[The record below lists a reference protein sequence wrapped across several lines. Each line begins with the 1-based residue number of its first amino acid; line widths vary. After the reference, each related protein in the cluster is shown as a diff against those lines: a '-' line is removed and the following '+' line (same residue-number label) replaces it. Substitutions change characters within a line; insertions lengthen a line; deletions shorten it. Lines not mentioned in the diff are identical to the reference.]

1 MKISICITLFMVFLV
16 LVGINFK
23 KDPKDPKDSEK
34 SKTDYILICD
44 NFSDGIINSTVCSN
58 NSTFKLVPLE
68 NKNER

>member
-1 MKISICITLFMVFLV
+1 MSFDKLYNNYSELLGTIW
-16 LVGINFK
+16 
-23 KDPKDPKDSEK
+23 KDPKDSEK

-58 NSTFKLVPLE
+58 NSTFKVVPLE

>member
-1 MKISICITLFMVFLV
+1 MKLSICITLFMVFLV

-23 KDPKDPKDSEK
+23 KDRKDSEK
-34 SKTDYILICD
+34 SETDYILICD
-44 NFSDGIINSTVCSN
+44 NFSDGIINSTVCSS

>member
-23 KDPKDPKDSEK
+23 KDPKDSEK

-44 NFSDGIINSTVCSN
+44 NFSEGIINSTVCSN